1 MKYDKKM
8 TSLLIAE
15 DVMKNFKVYAITT
28 GKSVSQL
35 VEMFMRKELE
45 NQKEKSDGR
54 KNEKRFSKTN
64 SNFKK

>member
-35 VEMFMRKELE
+35 LEMFMRKELE
-45 NQKEKSDGR
+45 N
-54 KNEKRFSKTN
+54 
-64 SNFKK
+64 

>member
-54 KNEKRFSKTN
+54 KNDKQNKRL
-64 SNFKK
+64 